1 VQNRFHTRKKKNTH
15 SVKSYKKGGIVVQQ
29 EMVKSGIKRERK
41 IISVSTKRQLT
52 IPQKYYDLL
61 GFDNEAECVL
71 QADSLLIKP
80 LQSTNTS
87 EFSEQI
93 LADLISQGLEGAELL
108 NAFKEY
114 SKSIRPAIQKLIKET
129 DEFAKSGKGRMS
141 LDELFGK
148 GE

>member
-1 VQNRFHTRKKKNTH
+1 
-15 SVKSYKKGGIVVQQ
+15 VQQ
-29 EMVKSGIKRERK
+29 EMVKSGLKRERK

-71 QADSLLIKP
+71 QEDSLIIKP

-108 NAFKEY
+108 SAFKEHL
-114 SKSIRPAIQKLIKET
+114 KSIRPAVQKLIKET

-141 LDELFGK
+141 LDELFG
-148 GE
+148 EDE

>member
-1 VQNRFHTRKKKNTH
+1 M
-15 SVKSYKKGGIVVQQ
+15 QQ
-29 EMVKSGIKRERK
+29 EMVKNKFKRERK
-41 IISVSTKRQLT
+41 IISVSSKRQLT

-71 QADSLLIKP
+71 QADSLIIKP
-80 LQSTNTS
+80 LQSTSTS

-108 NAFKEY
+108 SAFKEQ
-114 SKSIRPAIQKLIKET
+114 SKSIRPAVQKLIKET
-129 DEFAKSGKGRMS
+129 DEFAKSGKGSIS
-141 LDELFGK
+141 LDELFGE

>member
-1 VQNRFHTRKKKNTH
+1 M
-15 SVKSYKKGGIVVQQ
+15 QQ
-29 EMVKSGIKRERK
+29 EMVKSGLRRERK

-71 QADSLLIKP
+71 QEDSLVIKP

-108 NAFKEY
+108 SAFKER
-114 SKSIRPAIQKLIKET
+114 SKSIRPAVQKLINET
-129 DEFAKSGKGRMS
+129 DKFAKSGKGS
-141 LDELFGK
+141 LSPDELFG
-148 GE
+148 EDE